1 MSVSISALI
10 CGKSDVKAS
19 ATPVVATPA
28 DGVSITPAVTLEHAQ
43 AVHAELFSG
52 KVTELSTLAMQY
64 LLFIGTSANASFD
77 VSTPEKVLFLMGFV
91 AYSNPCISSDYDI
104 GRDFTHHLSKFANA
118 IYYDVLVKDYTG
130 EQGDFP
136 CYGGI
141 SFGFD
146 QSEFG
151 YVTDPFTVESIPMN
165 ALQLGSF
172 VRSCILIK
180 QDKGRRATSAEMAV
194 LLQNHL

>member
-10 CGKSDVKAS
+10 CGKSEVKAS
-19 ATPVVATPA
+19 ATPAVATPA
-28 DGVSITPAVTLEHAQ
+28 DGVSVSPAVTLEHAQ

-91 AYSNPCISSDYDI
+91 AYSNPCVSSDYTI

-130 EQGDFP
+130 EQGDLP
-136 CYGGI
+136 CSGGI
-141 SFGFD
+141 GFGFD

-151 YVTDPFTVESIPMN
+151 YVTDPFTGESVAMN

-180 QDKGRRATSAEMAV
+180 QDKGRRANTSEMAV